1 MIVRPLG
8 YLVRMIVIR
17 SRCISGDTRYPMIK
31 LIQLS
36 KNYGRLTAVKSINL
50 QVARGEVFGFLGP
63 NGAGKTTTIR
73 MMAGLLQPSGGA
85 ALIGGFDV
93 QKEPLKAK
101 SITGFIPDRPFLYEK
116 LTAAEFMS
124 FVARLYE
131 LEDSRMK
138 IDELLE
144 LFGLPD
150 WKDELVEN
158 FSHGMKQRL
167 VMASALLHSPKVL
180 VVDEPMV
187 GLDPR
192 GARLVKD
199 IFRDLASKG
208 VTVFMSTHT
217 LEIVEQM
224 CDRVAIINK
233 GDIIAEGS
241 VKDLGRMAS
250 MPNSHLEP
258 IFLRLTGGDE
268 AAQAGANDLSG

>member
-1 MIVRPLG
+1 
-8 YLVRMIVIR
+8 
-17 SRCISGDTRYPMIK
+17 MIK
-31 LIQLS
+31 LINLT
-36 KNYGRLTAVKSINL
+36 KKYGKLTAVNSINL
-50 QVARGEVFGFLGP
+50 DVAQGEVFGFLGP

-73 MMAGLLQPSGGA
+73 MMAGLLQPTSGS

-93 QKEPLKAK
+93 QTEPLKAK
-101 SITGFIPDRPFLYEK
+101 FITGFIPDRPFLYEK
-116 LTAAEFMS
+116 LTATEFMH
-124 FVARLYE
+124 FVAQLYE
-131 LEDSRMK
+131 MQDSNKR
-138 IDELLE
+138 IAELLD

-167 VMASALLHSPKVL
+167 VMASALLHHPQVL

-199 IFRDLASKG
+199 IFKDLASKG

-224 CDRVAIINK
+224 CTRVAIINN

-241 VKDLGRMAS
+241 VEDLGRMAR
-250 MPNSHLEP
+250 MEKSHLEP

-268 AAQAGANDLSG
+268 AV